1 MVYHSKYP
9 KHEDERSVVALRAF
23 DWTISRDTPRHL
35 KEITGMTVRLRLD
48 LVEH

>member
-9 KHEDERSVVALRAF
+9 KHGDKRNVVALRAF
-23 DWTISRDTPRHL
+23 NWTISRDTPRHL
-35 KEITGMTVRLRLD
+35 KEIRGMTVRLKLD